1 MANVA
6 QPPGAVAITG
16 AGGGLGREVG
26 LKLASDGYRIF
37 GTALSQQEV
46 MEVAAASPKH
56 WASLVWTSS

>member
-6 QPPGAVAITG
+6 QPPDAVAITG

-37 GTALSQQEV
+37 GTAVLSD
-46 MEVAAASPKH
+46 
-56 WASLVWTSS
+56 